1 MDFKSLNHG
10 GISEILSRT
19 RQASS
24 SLSISSSTRDKL
36 LLLLFLSGGNTVQKN
51 AKAGA
56 YINIVIDNWEDI
68 KILCGRDRATGIG
81 VEHMVDVVE
90 VMAEE
95 GENEVNSCIVQ
106 QPCQHSLSTSS
117 AVEPYQRKRGRKD
130 PLIEIVVDTSSSLL
144 IIKNFRI
151 IF

>member
-95 GENEVNSCIVQ
+95 GENELL
-106 QPCQHSLSTSS
+106 SL
-117 AVEPYQRKRGRKD
+117 YF
-130 PLIEIVVDTSSSLL
+130 PLRLDSGDVYDYVACFVRRSMDFKALFL
-144 IIKNFRI
+144 NG
-151 IF
+151 